1 MQLSVEQQ
9 NIVVSPVGG
18 LKIVK
23 AGAGSGKTRVIT
35 ERVKNL
41 LTRGI
46 MSQDFL
52 LITFTNK
59 AGREMSERLKKDGYS
74 DVKVGTF
81 HRVGMQELR
90 MIYEARGQVH
100 TTIDAVGLDKNF
112 SVLTPSEANRML
124 KYICDSWIPHN
135 ANFKVLKK
143 ITSKVRDAIS
153 YSLNTQQ
160 KLSEVIKENREYSVL
175 RDFTSEVSTLAKEY
189 FVEKQKSNTMDYDDI
204 LFYWYQELMQ
214 GNGTPY
220 KIVIIDEYQDSN
232 ALQDALAFT
241 LFNKALELF
250 VVGDANQAI
259 YAFRGSK
266 VENIIELIDKVP
278 DAQEYVLGTNYRSD
292 ERIVKFSEQILKGA
306 KDKRFHMDLK
316 SGRGHLHSENGVRV
330 VQAANPFDE
339 ADFIYEEIDDL
350 IKQGV
355 PHDEIAILYRSHR
368 QSLKIEKKLYQQ
380 GIPYEMRSG
389 KKFFERDHIQ
399 AALGYLRLIRNPADK
414 LAWVLILE
422 HKKGVGAKSLQVIED
437 EVLRR
442 RVLEHFANTN
452 GVTEIISLLNEHVKK
467 KDTRDFIQALL
478 YQIIQARN
486 LYVRTEEKNVYALAA
501 EGYHRLITKVFYD
514 KFENKPEEL
523 TSVQEDFNALESDLT
538 ESNDLDTY
546 IDEFYLVEDNYL
558 SDDMVLQTKVTLS
571 TVHRSKGLEWDY
583 VFIVGANYK
592 EFPSPMN
599 TDYDEERRLM
609 YGTKRLPEIA

>member
-220 KIVIIDEYQDSN
+220 KIVIIDEYQDS
-232 ALQDALAFT
+232 A
-241 LFNKALELF
+241 
-250 VVGDANQAI
+250 
-259 YAFRGSK
+259 
-266 VENIIELIDKVP
+266 
-278 DAQEYVLGTNYRSD
+278 
-292 ERIVKFSEQILKGA
+292 
-306 KDKRFHMDLK
+306 
-316 SGRGHLHSENGVRV
+316 
-330 VQAANPFDE
+330 
-339 ADFIYEEIDDL
+339 
-350 IKQGV
+350 
-355 PHDEIAILYRSHR
+355 
-368 QSLKIEKKLYQQ
+368 
-380 GIPYEMRSG
+380 
-389 KKFFERDHIQ
+389 
-399 AALGYLRLIRNPADK
+399 
-414 LAWVLILE
+414 
-422 HKKGVGAKSLQVIED
+422 
-437 EVLRR
+437 
-442 RVLEHFANTN
+442 
-452 GVTEIISLLNEHVKK
+452 
-467 KDTRDFIQALL
+467 TR
-478 YQIIQARN
+478 Y
-486 LYVRTEEKNVYALAA
+486 
-501 EGYHRLITKVFYD
+501 
-514 KFENKPEEL
+514 
-523 TSVQEDFNALESDLT
+523 
-538 ESNDLDTY
+538 
-546 IDEFYLVEDNYL
+546 
-558 SDDMVLQTKVTLS
+558 
-571 TVHRSKGLEWDY
+571 
-583 VFIVGANYK
+583 
-592 EFPSPMN
+592 
-599 TDYDEERRLM
+599 
-609 YGTKRLPEIA
+609 